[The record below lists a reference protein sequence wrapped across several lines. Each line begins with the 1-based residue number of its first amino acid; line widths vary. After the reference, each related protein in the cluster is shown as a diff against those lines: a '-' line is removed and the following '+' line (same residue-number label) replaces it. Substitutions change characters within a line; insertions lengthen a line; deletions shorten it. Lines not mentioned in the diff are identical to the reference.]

1 MKVAHLITGLE
12 TGGAEMMLYKL
23 VSRMDRRKFD
33 GIVISLMGRGR
44 MAEQV
49 ETAGTR
55 IVTLGMRRGIPN
67 PIAVLRLVQLLRA
80 ERPAVLLTWL
90 YHSDLA
96 GLIAGRLAGVPSII
110 WNLRARRCAR
120 RITPDHC
127 SSCSASSHA
136 CRALRRQWW

>member
-1 MKVAHLITGLE
+1 MKAAHLITGLE

-55 IVTLGMRRGIPN
+55 IVTLGMRRVYRTLLQCCGSSSFYVPN
-67 PIAVLRLVQLLRA
+67 
-80 ERPAVLLTWL
+80 
-90 YHSDLA
+90 
-96 GLIAGRLAGVPSII
+96 VP
-110 WNLRARRCAR
+110 R
-120 RITPDHC
+120 
-127 SSCSASSHA
+127 SS
-136 CRALRRQWW
+136 